1 MTPMTTALYPGT
13 FDPVH
18 NGHLDIVTRAA
29 SVFDRLIVGV
39 FDRPVKRLLFST
51 QERLALMEEAVRH
64 LNNVT
69 VCTYTGLTVEYARS
83 VGAHVIIRGL
93 RVISD
98 FELEYQMAL
107 TNKKLAPDLE
117 TLCLMTSLE
126 SAFLSSSTV
135 KEIAMEGGGIG
146 EMVPPMVATALR
158 NRIEELGP
166 SNDKVKVVSLRD

>member
-1 MTPMTTALYPGT
+1 MTIALYPGT

-18 NGHLDIVTRAA
+18 NGHLDIVTRVA
-29 SVFDRLIVGV
+29 SVFDQVIVGV
-39 FDRPVKRLLFST
+39 FDRPMKKLLFST
-51 QERLALMEEAVRH
+51 QERMSLMEEAVRH
-64 LNNVT
+64 LDNVK
-69 VCTYTGLTVEYARS
+69 VGAYTGLTVEHARS
-83 VGAHVIIRGL
+83 IGAHVIVRGL

-126 SAFLSSSTV
+126 SAYHSSSTV
-135 KEIAMEGGGIG
+135 KEIAMEGGCIR
-146 EMVPPMVATALR
+146 EMVPPPVASALR
-158 NRIEELGP
+158 DRIEELGP